1 MKQIIYGRQ
10 TEWSPTRNAAGKFSD
25 YAKEVGLDVGQY
37 DECMKSA
44 KFAGRI
50 QASVDEGKKLGVNG
64 TPTFLIGGRLYP
76 WTSALGSDS
85 IRVLVRALLPKPTQ

>member
-1 MKQIIYGRQ
+1 
-10 TEWSPTRNAAGKFSD
+10 
-25 YAKEVGLDVGQY
+25 
-37 DECMKSA
+37 MKSA

-64 TPTFLIGGRLYP
+64 TPTFLIGGQLYP

-85 IRVLVRALLPKPTQ
+85 IRALVRALLPKPTQ